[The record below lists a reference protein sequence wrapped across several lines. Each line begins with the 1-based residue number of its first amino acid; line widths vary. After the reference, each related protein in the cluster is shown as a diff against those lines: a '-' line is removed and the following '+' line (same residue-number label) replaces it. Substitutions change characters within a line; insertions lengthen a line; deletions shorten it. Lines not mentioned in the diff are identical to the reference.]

1 MSRNKP
7 VIVLFALF
15 LFVALIPLAR
25 STADEVKGQD
35 SGVRVL
41 VPENLSAVYSESEL
55 SGAKRREVSV
65 QSTTEETISVVG
77 TADGKPEMEIV
88 NNGRSKVTPVFHG
101 KYFHAQIIL
110 SLGENM
116 IDIRWRRKGGDW
128 NVETIALFRSS
139 RTLGAPPAISYP
151 PYSFH
156 TPKNEEQCQECHQMQ
171 LTREEIETARDLSCL
186 KCHVNLTKNI
196 YVHGPVNVGICT
208 VCHDPNS
215 KPNKYKVEEGDKTLC
230 YSCHVDREKIDDK
243 MKREHGPVGAGL
255 CTVCH
260 DPHGSPFRYQL
271 VKSKNEICLMCHQ
284 SDANHWLNQSSLH
297 PPFKKGECYRCHDPH
312 SANYK
317 YNLKADRKH
326 ICLICH
332 TFPIPG
338 HLHDPGKVPL
348 FKLPVDFPLTKH
360 GKTMCLTCHSPH
372 GAIGPHLTRRRGCKG
387 CHPDKDS

>member
-7 VIVLFALF
+7 VIVLFTLLLF
-15 LFVALIPLAR
+15 AALIPLAR
-25 STADEVKGQD
+25 STADEVKVQGSD
-35 SGVRVL
+35 VRVL
-41 VPENLSAVYSESEL
+41 VPENLSAIYSESVL

-65 QSTTEETISVVG
+65 QSTADEEISLVG
-77 TADGKPEMEIV
+77 IADGQPEMEIV
-88 NNGRSKVTPVFHG
+88 INGRSKVTPVFHG
-101 KYFHAQIIL
+101 KYFHAQIVL

-116 IDIRWRRKGGDW
+116 IDVRWKRKGGDW
-128 NVETIALFRSS
+128 NVETISLFRSS
-139 RTLGAPPAISYP
+139 KALDAPGISYP
-151 PYSFH
+151 PYAFH

-171 LTREEIETARDLSCL
+171 LTREEIETATDLSCL
-186 KCHVNLTKNI
+186 KCHSNLTKNI
-196 YVHGPVNVGICT
+196 HVHGPVNVGICV

-260 DPHGSPFRYQL
+260 SPHGSPFKYQL
-271 VKSKNEICLMCHQ
+271 VRSKNEICLMCHQ
-284 SDANHWLNQSSLH
+284 NDANQWLNQSSVH
-297 PPFKKGECYRCHDPH
+297 PPFKRGECYRCHDPH

-317 YNLKADRKH
+317 YNLKADEKD

-338 HLHDPGKVPL
+338 HLHEPGKVPL
-348 FKLPVDFPLTKH
+348 FKLPADFPLTKQ

-372 GAIGPHLTRRRGCKG
+372 GARGPHLTRRNGCKG